1 MPANQSP
8 AGQKGSRVSRRDVLR
23 SSSAAATSAALFA
36 ALGTNFAY
44 AQAPNKIKVGLV
56 GLGGRG
62 RGAAGNVVEADPK
75 GVVIHAFGDLFPEKV
90 EETKEMWK
98 DKPKENFDYAER
110 AYSGWDAYKK
120 VLASDIDYV
129 ILATPPGFRP
139 MQIKAAIE

>member
-1 MPANQSP
+1 MSANQPSVSP
-8 AGQKGSRVSRRDVLR
+8 KTRVSRRDLIK

-75 GVVIHAFGDLFPEKV
+75 GVVIHAIGDLFPEKV
-90 EETKEMWK
+90 EETKKMWA
-98 DKPKENFDYAER
+98 DKPKENFDYADR
-110 AYSGWDAYKK
+110 AFSG
-120 VLASDIDYV
+120 
-129 ILATPPGFRP
+129 
-139 MQIKAAIE
+139 